1 MSDFGESCRSDTVI
15 SSDTMEVALLDVA
28 RRLALHVEYDET
40 LFQVLEPETGM
51 RINATILQQ
60 RCYSW
65 KMTTNASAAM
75 NVK

>member
-1 MSDFGESCRSDTVI
+1 MKPVTSASEQT
-15 SSDTMEVALLDVA
+15 
-28 RRLALHVEYDET
+28 
-40 LFQVLEPETGM
+40 FQVLEPETGM